1 MALDQ
6 SALSELLDAL
16 RAGGD
21 LDVVREALAL
31 VLQALIEAEA
41 TQQIGA
47 GRYERS
53 ASRTTHR
60 NGTRARLLST
70 KAGDVELRIPKL
82 REGSFFPAL
91 LEPRRR
97 IDQALLAVVMEAY
110 VHGTST
116 RKVDDLVKALGVDTG
131 ISRSE
136 VSRICGE
143 LDGEVAAF
151 RSRSLSHTAFPY
163 VFLDATYVKARVDSR
178 VVSRAVVIAT
188 GVTAD
193 GGREVLGCE
202 VGDKARGLGGVQL
215 VVSDAHTGLKAAIA
229 AVLAGAAWQRC
240 RVHFLRNALA
250 RVPKASAEMVA
261 VTIRTIFA
269 QLTPAEVADQV
280 DKVATTLKPR
290 FPTVAALLAEAKED
304 LTAFRHFPIAHWR
317 KLWSTNPLE
326 RLNKSAWNGRLGSA
340 SLVGHPR
347 HTAGGATTG
356 RSRPSWQGWH
366 TRARSTSGWT
376 CTATPSRW
384 PRCCR
389 MRRRWSRFPATR
401 RRCWPWLAASPSRA
415 GCGSATRR
423 APPAMSWPGCCTATG
438 SPAR

>member
-6 SALSELLDAL
+6 SALSELLEAL

-41 TQQIGA
+41 AEVIGA
-47 GRYERS
+47 GRYERT

-60 NGTRARLLST
+60 NGSRTRLLST

-97 IDQALLAVVMEAY
+97 IDRALLAVVMEAY

-116 RKVDDLVKALGVDTG
+116 RKDDLVKALGVDAG

-136 VSRICGE
+136 VSRICAE
-143 LDGEVAAF
+143 LDAEVATF
-151 RSRSLSHTAFPY
+151 RSRSLAHTAFPY
-163 VFLDATYVKARVDSR
+163 LFVDATYVKARVDGR

-188 GVTAD
+188 GVTID
-193 GGREVLGCE
+193 GGREVLGLD
-202 VGDKARGLGGVQL
+202 VGDSEDGAFWTAFLRSLKARGLAGVQL
-215 VVSDAHTGLKAAIA
+215 VISDAHTGLKQAIG

-269 QLTPAEVADQV
+269 QLTPAEVCDQV

-290 FPTVAALLAEAKED
+290 FPAVAALLVEAKED
-304 LTAFRHFPIAHWR
+304 LTAFRHFPVAHWR

-326 RLNKSAWNGRLGSA
+326 RLNKELKRRTNVVGIFPDDASVARLATAVLIEAHDEWQIAERRYLSEGSMA
-340 SLVGHPR
+340 LLSPI
-347 HTAGGATTG
+347 
-356 RSRPSWQGWH
+356 SDD
-366 TRARSTSGWT
+366 
-376 CTATPSRW
+376 
-384 PRCCR
+384 
-389 MRRRWSRFPATR
+389 
-401 RRCWPWLAASPSRA
+401 AAPHKEV
-415 GCGSATRR
+415 RR
-423 APPAMSWPGCCTATG
+423 ATAELVAT
-438 SPAR
+438 